1 MSQRPHQHEH
11 LAAYFCMEFALH
23 EEFPIYSG
31 GLGVLAG
38 DAIKSAGDLKLPLV
52 AVGLF
57 WNEGYTTQRIDADGR
72 PYDEYPPCPAE
83 HTRDTGVRISV
94 EVAGEEVRCRV
105 LLVDKYGNAPLYLL
119 DPEAPAQRWIT
130 RRLYGGGARDRVA
143 QEILLGVGGV
153 RALRALGLPV
163 TVYHFNEGHAVFAG
177 LELMREH
184 MQSASA
190 PLDFEAALEA
200 TRAVCVF
207 TTHTPVPA
215 GNETHP
221 GELLLELGANLHL
234 TAAEL
239 ETLGGEPF
247 GMTVAG
253 LRLSRRANAVAA
265 LHGDTSRGMWKAVTG
280 AAPITSITNGVH
292 PGTWQDE
299 RIRGAMR
306 GEDSMWDAHHALK
319 RALVHEVWRRTGTR
333 LDSGKLLIGFARRAA
348 AYKRADLILRNSAR
362 IEQRLL
368 SGDVQLLFS
377 GKAHPKDDAG
387 KEIVA
392 NLVAMARRYPGSVV
406 FLENYDMSIG
416 RLLTRGCDVWLNNPR
431 RPLEASGTSG
441 MKAAMN
447 GVLNL
452 SVLDGWWPEGCAHGV
467 NGWQIG
473 GGYEPEGQT
482 PAEHEAQDQHD
493 MQALYDVLD
502 REVVPTFYA
511 DRARWIAMMRASVE
525 MAEVRFSSHRMVQQ
539 YFTELYRMD
548 AELRPTVSVD
558 APAPGMVVRGG
569 AEGEETRAL

>member
-1 MSQRPHQHEH
+1 MT

-23 EEFPIYSG
+23 EELPIYSG

-52 AVGLF
+52 AIGLF

-83 HTRDTGVRISV
+83 HARDTGVRVSV
-94 EVAGEEVRCRV
+94 AVAGEEVRCRV

-119 DPEAPAQRWIT
+119 DPEAAEQRWIT
-130 RRLYGGGARDRVA
+130 RRLYGGGAEDRVA
-143 QEILLGVGGV
+143 QEVLLGVGGV
-153 RALRALGLPV
+153 RALRALGVPV

-177 LELMREH
+177 VELIRER
-184 MQSASA
+184 MQDGGLSF
-190 PLDFEAALEA
+190 DDALAA
-200 TRAVCVF
+200 TRAECVF

-221 GELLLELGANLHL
+221 IELLERMGASQHL
-234 TAAEL
+234 SADEMAA
-239 ETLGGEPF
+239 LGGEPF

-265 LHGDTSRGMWKAVTG
+265 LHGDTSRGMWKEVEG

-299 RIRGAMR
+299 RIRRAMQ
-306 GEDSMWDAHHALK
+306 GEDSMWDAHRALK
-319 RALVHEVWRRTGTR
+319 RTLVQEVWRRSGTR
-333 LDSGKLLIGFARRAA
+333 LDPEKLLIGFARRAA
-348 AYKRADLILRNSAR
+348 AYKRADLILKSSAH
-362 IEQRLL
+362 IERQLRA
-368 SGDVQLLFS
+368 GDVQILFS
-377 GKAHPKDDAG
+377 GKAHPRDDAG
-387 KEIVA
+387 KAIVA
-392 NLVAMARRYPGSVV
+392 NLVAMAKRYPTSVV

-416 RLLTRGCDVWLNNPR
+416 RMLTRGCDVWLNNPR

-452 SVLDGWWPEGCAHGV
+452 SVLDGWWPEGSQHGV

-473 GGYEPEGQT
+473 GGF
-482 PAEHEAQDQHD
+482 EAAVAADQDEHD
-493 MQALYDVLD
+493 MNALYHVLEH
-502 REVVPTFYA
+502 EVVPTYYA
-511 DRARWIAMMRASVE
+511 DRARWIAMMRASVDMAAYRFSSDRMME
-525 MAEVRFSSHRMVQQ
+525 QYFGELYQVEAEVR
-539 YFTELYRMD
+539 
-548 AELRPTVSVD
+548 PTVPVD
-558 APAPGMVVRGG
+558 ARPNLAGVQRV
-569 AEGEETRAL
+569 A

>member
-1 MSQRPHQHEH
+1 MSQRPHQHEHLH

-38 DAIKSAGDLKLPLV
+38 DVIKSAGDLKLPLV

-119 DPEAPAQRWIT
+119 DPEAPEQRWIT

-184 MQSASA
+184 MQSPGA

-221 GELLLELGANLHL
+221 GELLRELGANLHL
-234 TAAEL
+234 SAAEL

-362 IEQRLL
+362 IEQRLH

-431 RPLEASGTSG
+431 RPLEASGHLG
-441 MKAAMN
+441 HEGGHERCAQPERAGWLVARGLRAWRQRLADRRRLRARGPDAGRARGAGPARHAGAVRRAGPRGGADVLRRPCALDRDDARQRRDGRGALLVAPHGAAVLHRAVPHGRGAAPH
-447 GVLNL
+447 GV
-452 SVLDGWWPEGCAHGV
+452 SGCAG
-467 NGWQIG
+467 GW
-473 GGYEPEGQT
+473 
-482 PAEHEAQDQHD
+482 DC
-493 MQALYDVLD
+493 
-502 REVVPTFYA
+502 
-511 DRARWIAMMRASVE
+511 RARWC
-525 MAEVRFSSHRMVQQ
+525 
-539 YFTELYRMD
+539 
-548 AELRPTVSVD
+548 
-558 APAPGMVVRGG
+558 GG
-569 AEGEETRAL
+569 